1 MMKQQH
7 LFDPLQLQF
16 HLCSSASSTTFMFP
30 LPFSS
35 RLFSSC
41 SFSMSSHSSSVSFHS
56 MISNPSSEGVSSTTF
71 FNLHFMPSGG
81 IITSFSF
88 FNETG
93 CVLLG
98 RFEQNCFI
106 SSHTSALTLLEPNSS
121 LSHLA

>member
-1 MMKQQH
+1 MMKQRH
-7 LFDPLQLQF
+7 LLDLLQLQF

-71 FNLHFMPSGG
+71 FNLHFTPSGG
-81 IITSFSF
+81 IITSLSF

-93 CVLLG
+93 CVLK
-98 RFEQNCFI
+98 RSIKRNSSI
-106 SSHTSALTLLEPNSS
+106 SSHTSALTLLENK
-121 LSHLA
+121 